1 MIFLFR
7 IRHSSGR
14 PLVRGV
20 RSGSKLPEE
29 ENSSDRSSVS
39 SQDSS
44 STATPVNKKVQ
55 YCSMRSGS
63 KLPEE
68 ENSSDRSSVSSQDSS
83 STATPVNK
91 KVEELFS

>member
-1 MIFLFR
+1 MFFRIR

-44 STATPVNKKVQ
+44 STATPLNKKVGRRDLTKVIFILNWSHSNSLLIAIRNNSA
-55 YCSMRSGS
+55 YERATSG
-63 KLPEE
+63 
-68 ENSSDRSSVSSQDSS
+68 
-83 STATPVNK
+83 
-91 KVEELFS
+91 